1 MSSLVVAK
9 VASPFFTSAALP
21 KKCVDQLFFFSLF
34 LPFSFLF
41 SRLEGVFAD
50 MVGTFGYN
58 TFAIIDRLDV
68 RKQKE
73 IATLAH
79 DKTKR
84 TVKFHLNV
92 RQ

>member
-1 MSSLVVAK
+1 
-9 VASPFFTSAALP
+9 
-21 KKCVDQLFFFSLF
+21 
-34 LPFSFLF
+34 
-41 SRLEGVFAD
+41 

-79 DKTKR
+79 DKT
-84 TVKFHLNV
+84 
-92 RQ
+92 

>member
-1 MSSLVVAK
+1 
-9 VASPFFTSAALP
+9 
-21 KKCVDQLFFFSLF
+21 
-34 LPFSFLF
+34 
-41 SRLEGVFAD
+41 

-58 TFAIIDRLDV
+58 AFAIIDRLDI